1 LGSDLEGLQDS
12 VRSAIGVWTP
22 VAVQAGF
29 SFEEVPD
36 ADAASLR
43 FTFFSTDVPLT
54 VRDRTTSSGLLP
66 VVQGAAGDGAAQV
79 YAFDRTRSSSAF
91 TIAFNSRFGAAGG
104 LAWTREARPDPSAV
118 SMEAVAVHAI
128 GHVLGLDDQRVDS
141 GDLPVMAST
150 ADLLRPAVCP
160 LRSDLQALRQ
170 IYGVSSLAPLPVCPN
185 AGISIESEAEFS
197 ATGAGSFSEG
207 TVRVLNTGRGTVLI
221 DDLEASG
228 DFEADLSGSDS
239 VLDPGE
245 TALIATRFVP
255 VSPGPSEGAVTVYS
269 NAADSPHVV
278 PIFATAPYDPPTCS
292 LTAAQIV
299 IDPGESATLA
309 WTTGNDPT
317 EGSIDNGI
325 GRVDFE
331 AGSVRVSP
339 ASTTTYTLSV
349 MNPANVNS
357 CSATVVVR
365 SLPPGTPVW
374 TRQFGS
380 PNDDNVLAIA
390 AETSGLFAAGESD
403 SQLPDFGRGFLSRYD
418 TAGNRVWMREIDNS
432 RLEAVA
438 TDASGVYVAG
448 TTESALGPEAAYGG
462 PDAVVRKYTRDGSEL
477 WTRQFGSASRDMST
491 GLAVGGAALYVVGV
505 TESQLPDQVHSGSLD
520 GFVRKYDLE
529 GNPIWTRQ
537 FGTSADDYVRGVA
550 ADSGGVVVAGET
562 GGTLGDQTSSGLS
575 DAFVR
580 RYDAEGN
587 EVWTRQFGT
596 SAREFIQDVAVDA
609 SGIIA
614 VGGTEGAL
622 PGQEGAGG
630 FDAFLRRY
638 GFDGEVSWTRQFGNP
653 GTEAA
658 SAVATDSSWI
668 FVVGTTEGALP
679 GQSTLG
685 DFDAFLR
692 VYDRDGS
699 EVWTRQFGTSAS
711 DDGIEVNVDQGGS
724 IYVGG
729 STLGTFPDNANQGSS
744 DAYLLRISK

>member
-1 LGSDLEGLQDS
+1 
-12 VRSAIGVWTP
+12 
-22 VAVQAGF
+22 
-29 SFEEVPD
+29 
-36 ADAASLR
+36 
-43 FTFFSTDVPLT
+43 
-54 VRDRTTSSGLLP
+54 
-66 VVQGAAGDGAAQV
+66 
-79 YAFDRTRSSSAF
+79 
-91 TIAFNSRFGAAGG
+91 
-104 LAWTREARPDPSAV
+104 
-118 SMEAVAVHAI
+118 
-128 GHVLGLDDQRVDS
+128 
-141 GDLPVMAST
+141 
-150 ADLLRPAVCP
+150 
-160 LRSDLQALRQ
+160 
-170 IYGVSSLAPLPVCPN
+170 
-185 AGISIESEAEFS
+185 
-197 ATGAGSFSEG
+197 
-207 TVRVLNTGRGTVLI
+207 
-221 DDLEASG
+221 
-228 DFEADLSGSDS
+228 
-239 VLDPGE
+239 
-245 TALIATRFVP
+245 
-255 VSPGPSEGAVTVYS
+255 
-269 NAADSPHVV
+269 
-278 PIFATAPYDPPTCS
+278 
-292 LTAAQIV
+292 
-299 IDPGESATLA
+299 
-309 WTTGNDPT
+309 
-317 EGSIDNGI
+317 
-325 GRVDFE
+325 
-331 AGSVRVSP
+331 
-339 ASTTTYTLSV
+339 
-349 MNPANVNS
+349 
-357 CSATVVVR
+357 
-365 SLPPGTPVW
+365 
-374 TRQFGS
+374 
-380 PNDDNVLAIA
+380 
-390 AETSGLFAAGESD
+390 
-403 SQLPDFGRGFLSRYD
+403 
-418 TAGNRVWMREIDNS
+418 
-432 RLEAVA
+432 
-438 TDASGVYVAG
+438 
-448 TTESALGPEAAYGG
+448 
-462 PDAVVRKYTRDGSEL
+462 
-477 WTRQFGSASRDMST
+477 
-491 GLAVGGAALYVVGV
+491 
-505 TESQLPDQVHSGSLD
+505 
-520 GFVRKYDLE
+520 VRKYDLE